1 MDLKVGDKIVLMYME
16 GETSVTPGTKGTVK
30 KIDRDPFVD
39 NEFIIS
45 VNWDNGSS
53 LSLLSS
59 TDIWKKVSEKQNIKE
74 DNDSLSA
81 SVIRNRDIFGVV
93 KWKKLLDFLYKIRES
108 GIVNMF
114 GVAPLLYAGRD
125 HIDRYYGEGRE
136 DDENFQEVLES
147 ADEAKSIFIQGLLSW
162 MEKNKKGIDDIDKIN
177 SYARQL
183 AKKIVDLYVSIPM
196 DRD

>member
-162 MEKNKKGIDDIDKIN
+162 MEKNKKGIDDIDRIN